1 MVHRGNV
8 MYTQDL
14 FRGNVTEHADFVF
27 GRWSEWLGSEK
38 AACDLCE
45 GGKSEMG
52 VNDAQ
57 ETDAE

>member
-1 MVHRGNV
+1 